1 MITNKKNKYA
11 VQMKGI
17 TKTFCDGKIIAN
29 KNININIKQNEIHV
43 ICGENGAGKSTL
55 MSILFGLYQPDKG
68 AIYINEKK
76 KKKKNPAQANELGLG
91 MVHQHFKLINCFT
104 ILDNVILGNEKKI
117 KKKCLLLDRKK
128 AKIEIEKICEEY
140 GFKLDLTSKVSSLSV
155 GQQQKVEILK
165 LLYANAKILIFDE
178 PTAILSDHEIL
189 VFISMLKQLKRNG
202 KTIIFITHKIEEIKK
217 IADSVTILRNG
228 EAIKTFTTK
237 KIKKNELIKL
247 LVGKTAT
254 KGYTIE
260 ALKKKEQPILHIE
273 NLCSNKIGSNK
284 IKAIDNISF
293 EIYPGE
299 IVGIAGIE
307 GNGQSELALILTGI
321 LKATKGSILYKN
333 EEKKIFDLT
342 KLNPNKISRL
352 GISHIP
358 EDRHKYGC
366 ILDETVEI
374 NLILNQIDNK
384 NFSNNFF
391 FLRWKQIRLNALKL
405 CAKFNILGANNGKAK
420 MCFLSGGNQQKV
432 VIARELSKKHLL
444 TIMVQPTR
452 GLDIKTISNI
462 HNFIQQEAKNNKAV
476 LLISY
481 ELDEILKISN
491 RIIVMNKGKI
501 VCDKPR
507 KKINRNIIGKYL
519 IS

>member
-1 MITNKKNKYA
+1 MIANKKIKYA

-17 TKTFCDGKIIAN
+17 IKTFCDGKIIAN
-29 KNININIKQNEIHV
+29 KNVNINVKRNEIHV

-68 AIYINEKK
+68 TIYINEKK
-76 KKKKNPAQANELGLG
+76 VNLKNPAQANELGLG

-117 KKKCLLLDRKK
+117 AKNGFLNRKK
-128 AKIEIEKICEEY
+128 AEIEIKKICKDY
-140 GFKLDLTSKVSSLSV
+140 GFKLNLTNKISSLSIS
-155 GQQQKVEILK
+155 QQQKVEILK

-189 VFISMLKQLKRNG
+189 IFIKMLQQLKKNG

-217 IADSVTILRNG
+217 IADSVTILCNG
-228 EAIKTFTTK
+228 ETIKTFTKK

-247 LVGKTAT
+247 LIGKGEM
-254 KGYTIE
+254 KKYTINF
-260 ALKKKEQPILHIE
+260 LKKKKQPILCVK
-273 NLCSNKIGSNK
+273 NLCSNKVDNNK
-284 IKAIDNISF
+284 IKVINNISF
-293 EIYPGE
+293 KIYPGE

-321 LKATKGSILYKN
+321 LRPKNGSILYKN
-333 EEKKIFDLT
+333 EENKIFDLT
-342 KLNPNKISRL
+342 KLNPNKISKL
-352 GISHIP
+352 GISHVP

-366 ILDETVEI
+366 ILDETVEL

-391 FLRWKQIRLNALKL
+391 LKWKQIRLNAIKL
-405 CAKFNILGANNGKAK
+405 CTKFNILGSNDGKAK
-420 MCFLSGGNQQKV
+420 MWSLSGGNQQKV
-432 VIARELSKKHLL
+432 VIARELTKKHLL

-452 GLDIKTISNI
+452 GLDIKTINSI

-501 VCDKPR
+501 VCDKPN
-507 KKINRNIIGKYL
+507 KKINRNTIGKYL

>member
-1 MITNKKNKYA
+1 METNKKIKYA

-17 TKTFCDGKIIAN
+17 TKTFCEGKVIAN
-29 KNININIKQNEIHV
+29 KNVNINVKHNEIHV

-68 AIYINEKK
+68 EIYINDKK
-76 KKKKNPAQANELGLG
+76 VNLKNPAQANELGLG

-117 KKKCLLLDRKK
+117 AKNGLLNRKK
-128 AKIEIEKICEEY
+128 AKEEIEKICKEY
-140 GFKLDLTSKVSSLSV
+140 DFKLDLTCKISFLSV
-155 GQQQKVEILK
+155 SQQQKVEILK

-189 VFISMLKQLKRNG
+189 IFIKMLQQLKRTG
-202 KTIIFITHKIEEIKK
+202 KTIIFITHKIDEIKK
-217 IADSVTILRNG
+217 IADSITILRSG
-228 EAIKTFTTK
+228 ESIKTLTTK
-237 KIKKNELIKL
+237 KIKKDELIEL
-247 LVGKTAT
+247 LVGKNIV
-254 KGYTIE
+254 KQNVISFS
-260 ALKKKEQPILHIE
+260 KKKSQPILCVK
-273 NLCSNKIGSNK
+273 NLCSNKVDNNK
-284 IKAIDNISF
+284 IKIINNISF
-293 EIYPGE
+293 KIYPGE
-299 IVGIAGIE
+299 IVGIAGVE

-321 LKATKGSILYKN
+321 LKASGGSILYHN
-333 EEKKIFDLT
+333 ENNEVFDLT
-342 KLNPNKISRL
+342 ILNPNKISKL
-352 GISHIP
+352 GISHVP

-374 NLILNQIDNK
+374 NLILNQIDDK
-384 NFSNNFF
+384 KFSNNFF
-391 FLRWKQIRLNALKL
+391 LKWKQIRLNAINL
-405 CAKFNILGANNGKAK
+405 CSKFNILGANNGKAK
-420 MCFLSGGNQQKV
+420 MWSLSGGNQQKV
-432 VIARELSKKHLL
+432 VIARELTKKHLL

-452 GLDIKTISNI
+452 GLDIKTINNI

-491 RIIVMNKGKI
+491 RVIVMNKGKI
-501 VCDKPR
+501 VCDKPST
-507 KKINRNIIGKYL
+507 KINRNIIGKYL

>member
-1 MITNKKNKYA
+1 MNATKKIKYA
-11 VQMKGI
+11 IQMKGI
-17 TKTFCDGKIIAN
+17 TKTFCEGKVIAN
-29 KNININIKQNEIHV
+29 NNINIDIKHNEIHV

-68 AIYINEKK
+68 EIYINEKK
-76 KKKKNPAQANELGLG
+76 VNLKNPAQANELGLG

-117 KKKCLLLDRKK
+117 AKRGLLNRKK
-128 AKIEIEKICEEY
+128 AKEEIEKICKEY
-140 GFKLDLTSKVSSLSV
+140 GFKLDLMCKISSLSV
-155 GQQQKVEILK
+155 SQQQKVEILK

-189 VFISMLKQLKRNG
+189 IFIKMLQQLKKSG
-202 KTIIFITHKIEEIKK
+202 KTIIFITHKIDEIKK

-228 EAIKTFTTK
+228 EAIKTLTAQ
-237 KIKKNELIKL
+237 KIKKDELIKL
-247 LVGKTAT
+247 LVGRTMIKRNIVSFST
-254 KGYTIE
+254 K
-260 ALKKKEQPILHIE
+260 KNQPILQVK
-273 NLCSNKIGSNK
+273 NLCSSKIDNHK
-284 IKAIDNISF
+284 IKIIDDINF
-293 EIYPGE
+293 KIYPGE
-299 IVGIAGIE
+299 VVGIAGIE
-307 GNGQSELALILTGI
+307 GNGQSELALILAGI
-321 LKATKGSILYKN
+321 LKPKKGSILYKN
-333 EEKKIFDLT
+333 EENKIFDLV
-342 KLNPNKISRL
+342 KLNPNKISKL
-352 GISHIP
+352 GISHVP

-366 ILDETVEI
+366 ILGETVET
-374 NLILNQIDNK
+374 NLVLNQIDNK
-384 NFSNNFF
+384 KFSNGF
-391 FLRWKQIRLNALKL
+391 FLKWKQIRLNAINL

-420 MCFLSGGNQQKV
+420 MWSLSGGNQQKV
-432 VIARELSKKHLL
+432 VIARELTKKHSL

-452 GLDIKTISNI
+452 GLDIKTIDSI
-462 HNFIQQEAKNNKAV
+462 HNFIQQEVKDNKAV

-501 VCDKPR
+501 VCDKPN